1 MDFISVF
8 VNKKQGL
15 ITDSFIDENGVI
27 NKDPVINIKT
37 ISVITK
43 KNQLVAKFAKE
54 IINDDKNDVNLI
66 NCSVS
71 FKNVKLIF

>member
-1 MDFISVF
+1 MDFITVF

-71 FKNVKLIF
+71 FINVKLIF